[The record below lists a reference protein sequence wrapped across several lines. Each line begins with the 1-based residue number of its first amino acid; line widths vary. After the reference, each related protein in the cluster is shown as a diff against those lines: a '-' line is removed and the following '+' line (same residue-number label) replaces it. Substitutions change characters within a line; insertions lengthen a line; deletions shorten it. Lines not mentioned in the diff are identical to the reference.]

1 MRNQHHLITK
11 LAFLSVSFI
20 LTSAYAIQGSLPQ
33 LKAAL
38 HLSQQ
43 QAEYL
48 VTTPSFSVMV
58 FVILSPLLQQWLK
71 LSDKTMIMIGVTTIG
86 VAGPVPLFCNSYQV
100 IIASRLVLGAGI
112 GLYNSQA
119 ISIIS
124 RWYDGTER
132 AAMIGW
138 HAAAE
143 EIGQAATISLAS
155 LLMLVGGWRASFAV
169 YFLAI
174 IVLAL
179 FSWQVPAN
187 RPVVTND
194 KAKTPGQVA
203 GSTRISPL
211 VGLLAVLAFVLV
223 VDYVGM
229 ENRFSG
235 LAVTINGGHYHGASL
250 FLSLMLV
257 GATLGG
263 LFYGRIYDRLK
274 FNTIYLALGLMAVA
288 NFLFGLAGD
297 NFALTV
303 AGMLLIGFPYQL
315 LSPLIFNLLPTLA
328 PANKQ
333 STAAS
338 ICLIGF
344 NLGAFFSPTIGGWA
358 NLLTGHPLSGLG
370 LAAPFP
376 IYGVLLLLIAL
387 GIFIIRKSSVRNG

>member
-1 MRNQHHLITK
+1 MRNQYHLITK

-155 LLMLVGGWRASFAV
+155 LLMLVGGWRASFAI

-179 FSWQVPAN
+179 FAWQVPAD

-203 GSTRISPL
+203 RPTRISPL

-235 LAVTINGGHYHGASL
+235 LAVAINGGHYHGASL

-303 AGMLLIGFPYQL
+303 AGLLLIGFPYQL

>member
-235 LAVTINGGHYHGASL
+235 LAVAINGGHYHGASL

-303 AGMLLIGFPYQL
+303 AGLLLIGFPYQL

>member
-71 LSDKTMIMIGVTTIG
+71 LSDKTMIMIGVITIG

-179 FSWQVPAN
+179 FSWQVPAD

-203 GSTRISPL
+203 GPTRISPL

-235 LAVTINGGHYHGASL
+235 LAVAINGGHYHGASL

-303 AGMLLIGFPYQL
+303 AGLLLIGFPYQL

>member
-1 MRNQHHLITK
+1 MRNQHHMITK

-33 LKAAL
+33 LKMAL

-48 VTTPSFSVMV
+48 VTTPSFAVMV
-58 FVILSPLLQQWLK
+58 LVILSPLLQQWLQ
-71 LSDKTMIMIGVTTIG
+71 LSDKTIIMIGVTTIG
-86 VAGPVPLFCNSYQV
+86 LAGSVPLFCENYQA
-100 IIASRLVLGAGI
+100 IIVSRLVLGAGI

-119 ISIIS
+119 IAIIS
-124 RWYDGTER
+124 RWYNGAER

-155 LLMLVGGWRASFAV
+155 LLMFIGGWRTSFAV
-169 YFLAI
+169 YFLAFL
-174 IVLAL
+174 VLAL
-179 FSWQVPAN
+179 FAWQVPAD
-187 RPVVTND
+187 RPVVAHVD
-194 KAKTPGQVA
+194 QKTPGQVT
-203 GSTRISPL
+203 GPTKISPL
-211 VGLLAVLAFVLV
+211 VGFLGVLAFVLV

-229 ENRFSG
+229 ENRFAG
-235 LAVTINGGHYHGASL
+235 LAIAINGRHYHGASF

-274 FNTIYLALGLMAVA
+274 FNTVYLALGLMAGA

-297 NFALTV
+297 NFTLTV
-303 AGMLLIGFPYQL
+303 AGLLLIGFPYQL

-328 PANKQ
+328 PVKKQ
-333 STAAS
+333 SLAAS

-344 NLGAFFSPTIGGWA
+344 NLGAFFSPTIGGWV
-358 NLLTGHPLSGLG
+358 NRLTGRPLSGLG
-370 LAAPFP
+370 LSAPFP
-376 IYGVLLLLIAL
+376 IYGIILLLIAL
-387 GIFIIRKSSVRNG
+387 TIWVVRRVNVRNG

>member
-48 VTTPSFSVMV
+48 VTTPSFAVMV
-58 FVILSPLLQQWLK
+58 FVILSPLLQQWLN
-71 LSDKTMIMIGVTTIG
+71 LSDKTIIMIGVATIG
-86 VAGPVPLFCNSYQV
+86 VAGSVPLFSENYQV

-124 RWYDGTER
+124 RWYDGAER

-155 LLMLVGGWRASFAV
+155 LLMLVGGWRTSFAV
-169 YFLAI
+169 YLLAF

-179 FSWQVPAN
+179 FAWQVPAD
-187 RPVVTND
+187 RPTTTHA
-194 KAKTPGQVA
+194 KEKTPGQVA
-203 GSTRISPL
+203 GPAQISPL

-235 LAVTINGGHYHGASL
+235 LAVAINGRHYHEASL

-263 LFYGRIYDRLK
+263 LFYGRIYDHLK
-274 FNTIYLALGLMAVA
+274 FNTIYLALGLMAGA

-297 NFALTV
+297 NFTLMV
-303 AGMLLIGFPYQL
+303 AGLLLIGFPYQL

-333 STAAS
+333 SLAAS

-344 NLGAFFSPTIGGWA
+344 NLGAFFSPSIGSWA
-358 NLLTGHPLSGLG
+358 NRLTRHPLRGLG

-376 IYGVLLLLIAL
+376 IYGLLLLLIAL
-387 GIFIIRKSSVRNG
+387 GIFIVRKASVRND

>member
-1 MRNQHHLITK
+1 MRNQHHMITK
-11 LAFLSVSFI
+11 LAFLSVSFV

-48 VTTPSFSVMV
+48 VTTPSIAVMTLV
-58 FVILSPLLQQWLK
+58 VLSPLLQQWLK
-71 LSDKTMIMIGVTTIG
+71 LTDKTIIMIGVTTIG
-86 VAGPVPLFCNSYQV
+86 VAGSVPLWSNNYPTV
-100 IIASRLVLGAGI
+100 IISRLFLGAGI

-124 RWYDGTER
+124 RWYTGAER

-143 EIGQAATISLAS
+143 EIGQATTISLAS
-155 LLMLVGGWRASFAV
+155 LLMLAGGWWASFAV
-169 YFLAI
+169 YFLAFA
-174 IVLAL
+174 VLAL
-179 FSWQVPAN
+179 FAWQVPADQPLA
-187 RPVVTND
+187 RPI
-194 KAKTPGQVA
+194 KAKTPGQVS
-203 GSTRISPL
+203 GPTKMSPL
-211 VGLLAVLAFVLV
+211 VGLLGILAFVLV

-229 ENRFSG
+229 ENRFAG
-235 LAVTINGGHYHGASL
+235 LAIAINGRHYHEASL

-274 FNTIYLALGLMAVA
+274 FNTVYFALGLMAIA

-297 NFALTV
+297 NFVLTV
-303 AGMLLIGFPYQL
+303 IGLLLVGFSYQL
-315 LSPLIFNLLPTLA
+315 LSPMLFNWLLKLT

-333 STAAS
+333 SLAAS

-344 NLGAFFSPTIGGWA
+344 NFGAFLSPTIGSWVNRLMGR
-358 NLLTGHPLSGLG
+358 PLSGRG

-376 IYGVLLLLIAL
+376 LYGTVLILIGF
-387 GIFIIRKSSVRNG
+387 GIWIGQKISAGND

>member
-48 VTTPSFSVMV
+48 VTTPSFAVMV
-58 FVILSPLLQQWLK
+58 FVILSPLLQQWLN
-71 LSDKTMIMIGVTTIG
+71 LSDKTIIMIGVATIG
-86 VAGPVPLFCNSYQV
+86 VAGSVPLFFENYQV
-100 IIASRLVLGAGI
+100 IIVSRLFLGAGI

-124 RWYDGTER
+124 RWYDGAER

-143 EIGQAATISLAS
+143 EMGQAATISLAS
-155 LLMLVGGWRASFAV
+155 LLMLIGGWRTSFAV
-169 YFLAI
+169 YFLAF

-179 FSWQVPAN
+179 FAWQVPAD
-187 RPVVTND
+187 RPTTTHA
-194 KAKTPGQVA
+194 KEKTPGQVA
-203 GSTRISPL
+203 GPAQISLL

-235 LAVTINGGHYHGASL
+235 LAVAINGRHYHGASL

-263 LFYGRIYDRLK
+263 LFYGRIYDHLK
-274 FNTIYLALGLMAVA
+274 FNTVYLALGLMAGA
-288 NFLFGLAGD
+288 NFLFGLAGN
-297 NFALTV
+297 NFALMV
-303 AGMLLIGFPYQL
+303 AGLLLIGFPYQL

-333 STAAS
+333 SLAAS

-344 NLGAFFSPTIGGWA
+344 NLGAFFSPSIGSWA
-358 NLLTGHPLSGLG
+358 NRLTGHPLRGLG

-376 IYGVLLLLIAL
+376 IYGLLLLLIAL
-387 GIFIIRKSSVRNG
+387 GIFIVRKASVRND